1 MIRVGARRDEAK
13 GRSEKM
19 SALGP
24 ELALRPVVTVPSIGE
39 VDDDGGEECRT
50 PTSEESKLPS
60 SLAQSCPPPA
70 PMKPRRALRC
80 KRKLWPAPE
89 LITVGDE
96 EIEQLFGCAKKRRC
110 LQPDDN

>member
-1 MIRVGARRDEAK
+1 MITVGARRDEAK
-13 GRSEKM
+13 DRSEKM

-24 ELALRPVVTVPSIGE
+24 ELALRPVVTVRSIGA
-39 VDDDGGEECRT
+39 VDDGGEECRT

-80 KRKLWPAPE
+80 KRKLWPASE
-89 LITVGDE
+89 FITVGDE

-110 LQPDDN
+110 QQPDDN